1 MNVTF
6 KPITHTGN
14 YMHYQVY
21 R

>member
-14 YMHYQVY
+14 YMHYEVY